1 MIKLSKEQIKELEKE
16 DGLPLYIFN
25 SDEFIDNYI
34 EIKETFSAVYP
45 KYEIAYSYKTNYTPA
60 ICKTVKE
67 LGGYAEVVS
76 DMEYQLALDLGYPAE
91 KIIFN
96 GPAKG
101 KFFEKHILKNG
112 LMNIDNWE
120 EVLRVCNLAQ
130 NHPEQNLSVGVRVNF
145 DISAGYISRFG
156 IDIDELQEV
165 FDILEM
171 NDVRV
176 EGLHCHLSRARD
188 LEAWRKRAEEII
200 KLIQKYNMSDLR
212 YVSLGSGM
220 YGHMDEALA
229 SQFCGHVPNY
239 KEYAETVFGVFA
251 AFYDTNKDYQ
261 KPIIFTEPGTTLVSK
276 YVDFVGK
283 VTALKSI
290 RGKQFAF
297 LNCSFHNLGETA
309 QMKNLPIELF
319 SNHNSSETLENA
331 DFVGYTCLEQDVLYR
346 NYSGKLGVGDY
357 VEFGNVGGYSLVD
370 KPPFIMPNC
379 PMIALGTSVSNGKKL
394 VKKQEMYDDIFHTF
408 IY

>member
-16 DGLPLYIFN
+16 YGLPLYIFN

-34 EIKETFSAVYP
+34 EIKDTFSAVYP

-76 DMEYQLALDLGYPAE
+76 DMEYQLALDLGYSAE

-101 KFFEKHILKNG
+101 KFFEEHILKNG

-120 EVLRVCNLAQ
+120 EVLRVCNLAK

-200 KLIQKYNMSDLR
+200 KLY
-212 YVSLGSGM
+212 
-220 YGHMDEALA
+220 
-229 SQFCGHVPNY
+229 
-239 KEYAETVFGVFA
+239 T
-251 AFYDTNKDYQ
+251 
-261 KPIIFTEPGTTLVSK
+261 
-276 YVDFVGK
+276 
-283 VTALKSI
+283 
-290 RGKQFAF
+290 
-297 LNCSFHNLGETA
+297 
-309 QMKNLPIELF
+309 IEI
-319 SNHNSSETLENA
+319 
-331 DFVGYTCLEQDVLYR
+331 VL
-346 NYSGKLGVGDY
+346 SW
-357 VEFGNVGGYSLVD
+357 
-370 KPPFIMPNC
+370 
-379 PMIALGTSVSNGKKL
+379 
-394 VKKQEMYDDIFHTF
+394 
-408 IY
+408 